1 MSFSSQFQSFLV
13 HLDELRRRLIKIV
26 ILFIAASCVCYNAVG
41 SLLPILIKPAG
52 HLVYTTPT
60 EAFSAYMTLSMVL
73 GFLVTL
79 PWTVYQLWAFIASA
93 LRERERRFIKIFA
106 PLSLVF
112 FVAGVAFAFFVAIP
126 LTYRFLMSFSS
137 AYMQPMITVN
147 SYLGFMA
154 HMLLA
159 FGVAFELPLIL
170 AFLAM
175 IGVATPEFLRQKRRH
190 AIMIILILSMLI
202 TPPDVISML
211 VLAVPLVFL
220 YELGIVMVRFSY
232 KRSF

>member
-1 MSFSSQFQSFLV
+1 M
-13 HLDELRRRLIKIV
+13 
-26 ILFIAASCVCYNAVG
+26 
-41 SLLPILIKPAG
+41 LPILIKPAG